1 MYKPFDLSGKVA
13 LVTGGNRGIGLGMA
27 DALAQAGADI
37 VIWGTNEARNKEAV
51 ESLKAHG
58 TRVAAARIDVS
69 QEAEVVDGMRD
80 AASQMGRVD
89 SVFANAGIGLAVPSF
104 TEITAEAFRKV
115 VAVNEEGAFFTLR
128 EAAKHMTERA
138 KKGDAGGSLIGV
150 ASLAGVEGAGRNQHY
165 GATKG
170 AVIAMMRGIA
180 VELARYAV
188 RANTIAPGWIATD
201 MTARAQESTAFA
213 EKVIPRIPM
222 RRWGKPEDFGGI
234 AVYLASDAS
243 AYHTGDLFIVD
254 GGYTVF

>member
-1 MYKPFDLSGKVA
+1 MYKPFDLTGKVA
-13 LVTGGNRGIGLGMA
+13 LVTGGNRGIGLGLA

-37 VIWGTNEARNKEAV
+37 VIWGTNETRNAEAV

-58 TRVAAARIDVS
+58 TRVSASRIDVS
-69 QEAEVVDGMRD
+69 QEAEVVDGMKD
-80 AASQMGRVD
+80 AVAKMGRVD
-89 SVFANAGIGLAVPSF
+89 SVFANAGIGSVVPSF
-104 TEITAEAFRKV
+104 MGITADAFRKV
-115 VAVNEEGAFFTLR
+115 HAVNEDGVFYTLR

-138 KKGDAGGSLIGV
+138 KAGDGGGSLIGV
-150 ASLAGVEGAGRNQHY
+150 ASLAGIEGAGRNQHY

-180 VELARYAV
+180 VELARYGI

-201 MTARAQESTAFA
+201 MTQRSQESPAFA